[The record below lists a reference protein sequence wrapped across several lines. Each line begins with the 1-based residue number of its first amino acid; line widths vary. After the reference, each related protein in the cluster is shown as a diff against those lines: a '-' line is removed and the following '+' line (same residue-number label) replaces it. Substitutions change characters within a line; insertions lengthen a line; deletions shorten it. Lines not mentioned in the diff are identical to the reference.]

1 VVVALGRVDLEAR
14 VVPAGLV
21 ALRRLRVSRLLRDN
35 ANRRRLSGDCQRQVL
50 VQRQVLRVRVALRQ
64 GAAVQ
69 AGPVAVVE
77 EPVAVAEERELAV
90 QVIPVVRAERVGVVE
105 RIRMLLQVWAAEAW
119 RIRGR

>member
-21 ALRRLRVSRLLRDN
+21 ALRRLRVPRLLRDN
-35 ANRRRLSGDCQRQVL
+35 ANRRRLSGDCQHQVL